1 MPLNSM
7 LERLGSWNS
16 RMNGLPRKGM
26 LVATTMLLT
35 WLTVVLAPL
44 CWPFIL
50 ALLFS
55 MMLEPLVRMV
65 VTHMRR
71 VKVPRGLV
79 TLVAMA
85 LLFGILG
92 VGLFALVSR
101 LLHEVVSL
109 ARSTPV
115 FVNWLSN
122 TLIPQLKGLYQQY
135 SDVLPV
141 TAVDALNN
149 ALASLGKSAMEMA
162 GQLSTA
168 VTGFAVDA
176 ATSIPGILLSV
187 VLTVMGTYYMTADRE
202 RIFAFFRRTFP
213 IDVQRHSMLLKKNLF
228 RSLFGQV
235 KSQLSVSLIITS
247 FLVLSFAIYGVRYGL
262 TMGVL
267 IGIADALPVIG
278 AGLFLIPWAIV
289 ELIIGNYASAVFFA
303 AVYLGTIMIRQIFEP
318 RIVGANLG
326 LYPLATMIA
335 MFAGFQLFGF
345 LGMLAGPIMLNLLKV
360 VLEADDVAHGIIKS
374 KPGARWIG
382 KKGEERT
389 EPAPETPA
397 PTARDTAPASENAP
411 ETTEAEAAGAP
422 DC

>member
-1 MPLNSM
+1 MNGM
-7 LERLGSWNS
+7 LERLGSWNT

-26 LVATTMLLT
+26 LVATTLLLT

-55 MMLEPLVRMV
+55 MMLEPPVRWV
-65 VTHMRR
+65 VSHIRR
-71 VKVPRGLV
+71 VRVPRGVV

-85 LLFGILG
+85 LLFGVLG
-92 VGLFALVSR
+92 VGLFALISR
-101 LLHEVVSL
+101 LLHEVISL

-141 TAVDALNN
+141 TAMNALND

-162 GQLSTA
+162 GQFSTT

-202 RIFAFFRRTFP
+202 RILAFFRRTFP
-213 IDVQRHSMLLKKNLF
+213 TDVQRHSLLLKRNLF

-235 KSQLSVSLIITS
+235 KSQLTVSLIITS
-247 FLVLSFAIYGVRYGL
+247 FLVLAFVIYRVRYGL

-278 AGLFLIPWAIV
+278 AGLFLIPWSIV
-289 ELIIGNYASAVFFA
+289 ELIVGNYASAIFFA
-303 AVYLGTIMIRQIFEP
+303 GVYIGTMIIRQICEP

-335 MFAGFQLFGF
+335 MFAGYQLFGF
-345 LGMLAGPIMLNLLKV
+345 LGLLAGPIMLNLLKV
-360 VLEADDVAHGIIKS
+360 VLEADDVAHGIVKCRS
-374 KPGARWIG
+374 GARRNG
-382 KKGEERT
+382 KKGEERA
-389 EPAPETPA
+389 ESAPE
-397 PTARDTAPASENAP
+397 ASDPNP
-411 ETTEAEAAGAP
+411 REAAAASGNAEDATVEETAGMP
-422 DC
+422 DCS

>member
-1 MPLNSM
+1 MIEKLST
-7 LERLGSWNS
+7 WNS

-26 LVATTMLLT
+26 LVASTLLLT

-55 MMLEPLVRMV
+55 MILEPLVRLV
-65 VTHMRR
+65 VVRMRR

-79 TLVAMA
+79 TLVGMV
-85 LLFGILG
+85 LLFGVLG
-92 VGLFALVSR
+92 VALFALISR

-115 FVNWLSN
+115 FVNWVSDA
-122 TLIPQLKGLYQQY
+122 LIPQLKGLYQQY

-141 TAVDALNN
+141 SAMDTINN
-149 ALASLGKSAMEMA
+149 ALASLGKSAMETA
-162 GQLSTA
+162 GQLSA
-168 VTGFAVDA
+168 AITGFAVDA
-176 ATSIPGILLSV
+176 AASIPGILLSV

-202 RIFAFFRRTFP
+202 RILSFFRRTLP
-213 IDVQRHSMLLKKNLF
+213 TDVQQHSLLLKRNLF

-235 KSQLSVSLIITS
+235 KSQLTVSLIITS
-247 FLVLSFAIYGVRYGL
+247 FLVLAFVIYGVRYGL

-267 IGIADALPVIG
+267 IGIADAMPVIG
-278 AGLFLIPWAIV
+278 AGLFLIPWSIV
-289 ELIIGNYASAVFFA
+289 ELIVGNYTSAIFFA
-303 AVYLGTIMIRQIFEP
+303 AVYIGTIIIRQIFEP

-326 LYPLATMIA
+326 LYPLATMFA

-360 VLEADDVAHGIIKS
+360 VLEADDVARGIVKS
-374 KPGARWIG
+374 KPGARKIG
-382 KKGEERT
+382 RKGEERT
-389 EPAPETPA
+389 GTSETLA
-397 PTARDTAPASENAP
+397 VDTATASENAS
-411 ETTEAEAAGAP
+411 EAIEAENVKTP
-422 DC
+422 D